1 MSIFKLPSFL
11 RGKNPKP
18 LIEVF
23 AEPAEPE
30 ETQSHPSDLGRSDFA
45 KEVGKPILAEYTDDA
60 NSQGQENVPEVHR
73 GKQSR
78 RRRKKKTQSQDGQ
91 G

>member
-23 AEPAEPE
+23 AEPE
-30 ETQSHPSDLGRSDFA
+30 EEQNHSSDLGRSGSA
-45 KEVGKPILAEYTDDA
+45 KEVGKPILAEDTEDA
-60 NSQGQENVPEVHR
+60 NSQGQEVPVHDGR
-73 GKQSR
+73 PKSR
-78 RRRKKKTQSQDGQ
+78 RRRKKAQKGNGQ

>member
-18 LIEVF
+18 LIEVLDIL
-23 AEPAEPE
+23 E
-30 ETQSHPSDLGRSDFA
+30 EEQSHPSDLGRSDSA
-45 KEVGKPILAEYTDDA
+45 KEVGKPILAEGDNDA

>member
-23 AEPAEPE
+23 DILE
-30 ETQSHPSDLGRSDFA
+30 EEQSHPSDLGRSDSA
-45 KEVGKPILAEYTDDA
+45 KEVGKPILAEGDNDA
-60 NSQGQENVPEVHR
+60 NSQGQEVPVHDGR
-73 GKQSR
+73 AKSRR
-78 RRRKKKTQSQDGQ
+78 RRRKKAQ

>member
-11 RGKNPKP
+11 RGKNPEP

-23 AEPAEPE
+23 AEPEGE
-30 ETQSHPSDLGRSDFA
+30 QSHSPGVERSDSA
-45 KEVGKPILAEYTDDA
+45 TEEVGVPILSEEQNDA
-60 NSQGQENVPEVHR
+60 NSQGQEVPVHSS
-73 GKQSR
+73 GTQSR
-78 RRRKKKTQSQDGQ
+78 RRRKKAQRQGDGQ

>member
-30 ETQSHPSDLGRSDFA
+30 ETQSHPSDLGRSDSA
-45 KEVGKPILAEYTDDA
+45 KEVGVPILSEGDNDA
-60 NSQGQENVPEVHR
+60 NSQGQEVPVHDGR
-73 GKQSR
+73 PKSR
-78 RRRKKKTQSQDGQ
+78 RRRKKAQKGNEQ

>member
-23 AEPAEPE
+23 AEPE
-30 ETQSHPSDLGRSDFA
+30 EEQNHSSDLGRSGSA
-45 KEVGKPILAEYTDDA
+45 KEVGKPILAEDTEDA
-60 NSQGQENVPEVHR
+60 NSQGQEVPVHDGR
-73 GKQSR
+73 PKSR
-78 RRRKKKTQSQDGQ
+78 RRRKKAQKGNEQ

>member
-23 AEPAEPE
+23 DILE
-30 ETQSHPSDLGRSDFA
+30 EEQSHPSDLGRSDSA
-45 KEVGKPILAEYTDDA
+45 KEVGVPILAEEQNDA
-60 NSQGQENVPEVHR
+60 NNQGQEVPDGR
-73 GKQSR
+73 TQGRR
-78 RRRKKKTQSQDGQ
+78 RRRKKAQKGNEQ

>member
-11 RGKNPKP
+11 RGKNPKL

-23 AEPAEPE
+23 AEPE
-30 ETQSHPSDLGRSDFA
+30 EEQSHSSGEERSDSA
-45 KEVGKPILAEYTDDA
+45 KEVGVPILAEEQNDA
-60 NSQGQENVPEVHR
+60 NNQGQEVPDGR
-73 GKQSR
+73 TQGRR
-78 RRRKKKTQSQDGQ
+78 RRRKKAQKGNEQ

>member
-23 AEPAEPE
+23 DILE
-30 ETQSHPSDLGRSDFA
+30 EEQSHPTDLGRSDSA
-45 KEVGKPILAEYTDDA
+45 KEVGKPILAEGDNDA
-60 NSQGQENVPEVHR
+60 NSQGQEVPVHDGR
-73 GKQSR
+73 AKSR
-78 RRRKKKTQSQDGQ
+78 RRRKKKTQS
-91 G
+91 

>member
-23 AEPAEPE
+23 AEPE
-30 ETQSHPSDLGRSDFA
+30 EEQSHPSGEERSDSA
-45 KEVGKPILAEYTDDA
+45 KEVGKPILAEGDSDA
-60 NSQGQENVPEVHR
+60 NSQGQEVPVHNS
-73 GKQSR
+73 GSQSR
-78 RRRKKKTQSQDGQ
+78 RRRKKAQKGNEQ

>member
-23 AEPAEPE
+23 DILE
-30 ETQSHPSDLGRSDFA
+30 EEQSHPSDLGRSDSA
-45 KEVGKPILAEYTDDA
+45 KEVGVPILSEGDNDA
-60 NSQGQENVPEVHR
+60 NSQGQEVPVHDGR
-73 GKQSR
+73 PKSR
-78 RRRKKKTQSQDGQ
+78 RRRKKKTQS
-91 G
+91 

>member
-23 AEPAEPE
+23 DILE
-30 ETQSHPSDLGRSDFA
+30 EEQSHPSDLGRSDSA
-45 KEVGKPILAEYTDDA
+45 KEVGKPILAEDTEDA
-60 NSQGQENVPEVHR
+60 NSHDGRP
-73 GKQSR
+73 KSR
-78 RRRKKKTQSQDGQ
+78 RRRKKAQKGNEQ

>member
-23 AEPAEPE
+23 AAPE
-30 ETQSHPSDLGRSDFA
+30 GEQSHSPGVERSDSA
-45 KEVGKPILAEYTDDA
+45 TEEVGVPILSEEQNDA
-60 NSQGQENVPEVHR
+60 NSQGQEVPVLSS
-73 GKQSR
+73 GTQSR
-78 RRRKKKTQSQDGQ
+78 RRRKKTQRQ
-91 G
+91 GDEQG

>member
-30 ETQSHPSDLGRSDFA
+30 ETQSHPSDLGRSGSA
-45 KEVGKPILAEYTDDA
+45 KEVGKPILAEEPNDA
-60 NSQGQENVPEVHR
+60 NSQGQAVPDGR
-73 GKQSR
+73 PKSR
-78 RRRKKKTQSQDGQ
+78 RRRKKAQKGNEQ

>member
-30 ETQSHPSDLGRSDFA
+30 ETQSHPSDLGRSDSA
-45 KEVGKPILAEYTDDA
+45 KEVGVPILSEGDNDA
-60 NSQGQENVPEVHR
+60 NSQRQENVPKGHG
-73 GKQSR
+73 GKQTR
-78 RRRKKKTQSQDGQ
+78 RRRKKKTQS
-91 G
+91 

>member
-1 MSIFKLPSFL
+1 MMSIFKLPSFL

-23 AEPAEPE
+23 AEPE
-30 ETQSHPSDLGRSDFA
+30 EEQNHSSDLGRSGSA
-45 KEVGKPILAEYTDDA
+45 KEVGKPILAEDIEDA
-60 NSQGQENVPEVHR
+60 NSQGQEVPVHDGR
-73 GKQSR
+73 PKSR
-78 RRRKKKTQSQDGQ
+78 RRRKKAQKGNEQ

>member
-1 MSIFKLPSFL
+1 MMSIFKLPSFL

-23 AEPAEPE
+23 AEPE
-30 ETQSHPSDLGRSDFA
+30 EEQSHSSGVEKSDSA
-45 KEVGKPILAEYTDDA
+45 TEEVGVPILSEEQNDA
-60 NSQGQENVPEVHR
+60 NSQGQEVPVHDGR
-73 GKQSR
+73 AKSRR
-78 RRRKKKTQSQDGQ
+78 RRRKKAQ